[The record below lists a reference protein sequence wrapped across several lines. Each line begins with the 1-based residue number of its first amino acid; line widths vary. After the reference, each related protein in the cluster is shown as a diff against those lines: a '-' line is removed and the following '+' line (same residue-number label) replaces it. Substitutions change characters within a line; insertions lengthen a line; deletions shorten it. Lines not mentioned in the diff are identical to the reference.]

1 MPVLKNNRY
10 ELFAQALAK
19 GIGNMPAYAAAGYN
33 PETKHGSTVAARIA
47 NHPDVVARVAE
58 LQARGAV
65 RAEVTVASLIEEAE
79 LIRVAAMEQGQLS
92 AAIAA
97 VREKGILS
105 GKRVQRTEVGLP
117 GEFDHLSDAELI
129 ASLQEEAAE
138 IGILIDARGTMI
150 EGPDTEQ

>member
-1 MPVLKNNRY
+1 MPVLKNSRY
-10 ELFAQALAK
+10 ELFAQSLAK
-19 GIGNMPAYAAAGYN
+19 GHGNMAAYAEAGYN
-33 PETKHGSTVAARIA
+33 PQTKYGTTVAGRIA

-58 LQARGAV
+58 LQARGAI
-65 RAEVTVASLIEEAE
+65 RAEVTVASLIQEAE
-79 LIRVAAMEQGQLS
+79 EIRVSAMENCQLG

-129 ASLQEEAAE
+129 ANLQEEAAE
-138 IGILIDARGTMI
+138 IGILIDARGNMI